1 MFQKEQGSATASL
14 AVGDI
19 WNGGSVDKWLKLAY
33 LLKARYIN
41 KLIKKGEGSYLEGK
55 YDAAEILAC
64 LDKAQQSNA
73 DNTVF
78 NHIDANNSHDVL
90 GWDEPVDY
98 SPLFSVCGMNAG
110 YMPTKMLYDNL
121 TNFAGSGI
129 EDPRADKILPWAYS
143 KQSSN
148 SPAEVKFKNGWR
160 RSMGVDMIGNDSPSL
175 TGGPLRSNFSAAKGW
190 WIDSESSTRKGG
202 HYLCR
207 VYQSVQSLS
216 RTS

>member
-1 MFQKEQGSATASL
+1 M
-14 AVGDI
+14 
-19 WNGGSVDKWLKLAY
+19 
-33 LLKARYIN
+33 
-41 KLIKKGEGSYLEGK
+41 
-55 YDAAEILAC
+55 AC

-148 SPAEVKFKNGWR
+148 SPAEVKFKTV
-160 RSMGVDMIGNDSPSL
+160 GVVL
-175 TGGPLRSNFSAAKGW
+175 W
-190 WIDSESSTRKGG
+190 
-202 HYLCR
+202 
-207 VYQSVQSLS
+207 V
-216 RTS
+216 